1 MTAFRRQGP
10 SQALRQKNSSQKFQQ
25 PNMGI

>member
-1 MTAFRRQGP
+1 MTTFRRREP
-10 SQALRQKNSSQKFQQ
+10 SPALRQKNSSQKFQQ